1 MSLFRGE
8 RSKKGMQ
15 KGLTMV
21 EIMVTLL
28 LTTIIMGILYVV
40 LTSTLKISGQV
51 QTQLAIDEEM
61 MKLNSNMK
69 NIISKNWTALV
80 FGGDQATSTVI
91 TLFSYFPILTS
102 TTVATI
108 SYVEDRV
115 VFEYYTNE
123 TDTTTS
129 TLAENVSNF
138 VFSRSPESVS
148 QTQYIYYNAEFTV
161 NGTSKTMN
169 GAVRFY

>member
-1 MSLFRGE
+1 MSLFRGK
-8 RSKKGMQ
+8 RSKKRIQ

-40 LTSTLKISGQV
+40 LSSTFKISGQV

-61 MKLNSNMK
+61 MKLNGNLK
-69 NIISKNWTALV
+69 NIISRNWTGLV
-80 FGGDQATSTVI
+80 FGEEGATSTTI
-91 TLFSYFPILTS
+91 TLISSLPILSS

-108 SYVEDRV
+108 TYVDGKV
-115 VFEYYTNE
+115 VMKYFVSEAE
-123 TDTTTS
+123 ISTS
-129 TLAENVSNF
+129 TLAENVSAF
-138 VFSRSPESVS
+138 VFDRSPESVS
-148 QTQYIYYNAEFTV
+148 GSQYIYYDAEFTV
-161 NGTSKTMN
+161 NGVSRTMN

>member
-1 MSLFRGE
+1 MSLFRMI
-8 RSKKGMQ
+8 RLKKGMY

-21 EIMVTLL
+21 EMMVTLL
-28 LTTIIMGILYVV
+28 LMVVIMGILYIV
-40 LTSTLKISGQV
+40 LSSTFKISGQV
-51 QTQLAIDEEM
+51 QTQLAIDEEI

-80 FGGDQATSTVI
+80 FGGDEATSTVI

-115 VFEYYTNE
+115 VFEYYTSE
-123 TDTTTS
+123 TDITTS
-129 TLAENVSNF
+129 TLAENVSSF
-138 VFSRSPESVS
+138 IFSRSPESVS
-148 QTQYIYYNAEFTV
+148 QTQYIYYDAEFTV
-161 NGTSKTMN
+161 NGTSRTMN

>member
-1 MSLFRGE
+1 VSLFRGE
-8 RSKKGMQ
+8 RSKKRMQ

-28 LTTIIMGILYVV
+28 LTTIILGILYVV

-51 QTQLAIDEEM
+51 QTQLAIDEEI
-61 MKLNSNMK
+61 MKLNSSMN

-80 FGGDQATSTVI
+80 FGGDESTSTVI
-91 TLFSYFPILTS
+91 TLFSYFPILTN

-108 SYVEDRV
+108 SYVDDRV
-115 VFEYYTNE
+115 VFEYYNNE

-129 TLAENVSNF
+129 TLADNVSSF

-148 QTQYIYYNAEFTV
+148 QTQYIYYSAEFTV
-161 NGTSKTMN
+161 NGTSKTID

>member
-1 MSLFRGE
+1 VSLFRGE

>member
-1 MSLFRGE
+1 MSLFRRK
-8 RSKKGMQ
+8 RSKKRMQ
-15 KGLTMV
+15 KGLTIV
-21 EIMVTLL
+21 EMMVTLL

-40 LTSTLKISGQV
+40 LTSTFKISAQV
-51 QTQLAIDEEM
+51 QTQLIIDEEM

-80 FGGDQATSTVI
+80 FGGDEATSTVI
-91 TLFSYFPILTS
+91 TLFSYFPILS
-102 TTVATI
+102 NTTVATI

-129 TLAENVSNF
+129 TLAENVSSF

-148 QTQYIYYNAEFTV
+148 QTQYIYYSAEFTV